1 MSLRTDVETAT
12 FFSQMEEFGFFD
24 TVEEHLPEAFTMI
37 YEIARILEN
46 TSHLIAQSLAPILEL
61 HDPLAEA
68 DSTDTIIV
76 PHVPDAKEYEAD
88 LITSVTEVR
97 YIYPYQH
104 LLPEAV
110 FLRKLAE
117 RSLWMPRAKSPRN
130 FRYQSDSDRFA
141 PDDRKQK
148 VYILFD
154 TSNSMQQHYRIHLA
168 KAIAYLFLRRNQREL
183 GTVFFRTFDLKIGD
197 LKIARDLPSYE
208 RLISEMMHLNA
219 TGNGT
224 SLQKALQTA
233 IEDISHESQLSHAQ
247 ILVITDGVA
256 HIDLDDLQNQ
266 LGTQITVNTVKIG
279 TSRLQLDNVLIEG
292 VLASSH
298 SPYAERIR
306 ELGQQR
312 KDLELQLRTAT
323 GQHRISALQAQIASI
338 SGMIQ
343 TQTEKFSGHLAEHYG
358 LEIEKLS
365 TVYVQVDD
373 ITPHELFSLAEENVA
388 ELEQLAASLLQTLQS
403 ERQVED
409 LQRAAILYDHL
420 MLLMRYNKVDAPRFE
435 QAAKELERMLDHI
448 LNKPSSSADDVPI
461 SELERAQLRNKL
473 DSGSIKT
480 STSLAM
486 ILRLAWLRVVQ
497 WWRNRRQM
505 RAFALLRG
513 RRLKQRTYR

>member
-323 GQHRISALQAQIASI
+323 GQHRISAQIGRASCR
-338 SGMIQ
+338 
-343 TQTEKFSGHLAEHYG
+343 
-358 LEIEKLS
+358 
-365 TVYVQVDD
+365 
-373 ITPHELFSLAEENVA
+373 
-388 ELEQLAASLLQTLQS
+388 
-403 ERQVED
+403 ERV
-409 LQRAAILYDHL
+409 
-420 MLLMRYNKVDAPRFE
+420 
-435 QAAKELERMLDHI
+435 
-448 LNKPSSSADDVPI
+448 
-461 SELERAQLRNKL
+461 
-473 DSGSIKT
+473 
-480 STSLAM
+480 
-486 ILRLAWLRVVQ
+486 
-497 WWRNRRQM
+497 
-505 RAFALLRG
+505 
-513 RRLKQRTYR
+513 